1 MDKQFEAPKGR
12 LMPTIVI
19 FVFALALLYT
29 FFLLF
34 QQYSLNR
41 NIEKVN
47 EQIVAVNAEITAL
60 KSDQIEQLYSAKQVV
75 EAVEADSVYW
85 SQVIKKIQNLTP
97 VTVFFSS
104 YSGSGDGSLQLSG
117 LGDSFGSVAD
127 AISSLSESPDF
138 VDVFVPSVTLGSTS
152 EGQQV
157 VSFSLQVKSDL

>member
-12 LMPTIVI
+12 LMPTVVI

-41 NIEKVN
+41 SVDKLN
-47 EQIVAVNAEITAL
+47 EQIVGVNAEITAL
-60 KSDQIEQLYSAKQVV
+60 KSDQIEQLYNAKEISESV
-75 EAVEADSVYW
+75 EAESVYW
-85 SQVIKKIQNLTP
+85 SQVIKKVQNLTP

-104 YSGSGDGSLQLSG
+104 YTGTGDGSLQLSG

-127 AISSLSESPDF
+127 AISSLSESEDF
-138 VDVFVPSVTLGSTS
+138 TDVFVPSVTLGSTS
-152 EGQQV
+152 DGQQV